1 MWIDHSLVWTGH
13 FDLVGSS
20 GASLRT
26 HISHIEDKTDWEN
39 KCRYAMK
46 DGVCI
51 VRLKQM
57 PPAVSNKR
65 KHGDD
70 DAARG
75 EPWSLALLESC
86 ETADSPEE
94 AVFSMK
100 NQFAHI
106 WIDKY
111 DKLLDAAVRFSFR
124 LRG

>member
-1 MWIDHSLVWTGH
+1 MPVCHERRGVHRAAEANAARSL
-13 FDLVGSS
+13 
-20 GASLRT
+20 
-26 HISHIEDKTDWEN
+26 K
-39 KCRYAMK
+39 
-46 DGVCI
+46 
-51 VRLKQM
+51 
-57 PPAVSNKR
+57 KR